1 MTNYTARQQAQEAR
15 SASRALNQL
24 SSNERAQLLNDV
36 ANALLTQQA
45 RIISAN
51 QEDLADAQQAVN
63 EGRLAT
69 ELYNRLKIDS
79 ARLESLAEGIRSI
92 ANMPEPI
99 GQILVDRDLGEGL
112 HLQQVSAPLGVVLVI
127 FEARPDAL
135 PQIAALALRSGNGL
149 ILKGGREARRS
160 NAVLHDVIGE
170 AIETFV
176 PRTVIGLVETREE
189 IHDLLALDDV
199 IDLVI
204 PRGSNALVQM
214 IQSNTKIPVM
224 GHADGVCHIYLDES
238 ATLAQAVAI
247 INDSK
252 LDYPAACNAVE
263 TLLVHRKWLEQ
274 YTFEALQDGCA
285 AILFRTAGI
294 DPTLA
299 QLPQAPALHHEYGD
313 AQLTIHIVDTL
324 DDAIDHIHQYGSG
337 HTESI
342 ITNDTEKADTFL
354 KRVDS
359 ASVFCNASTRFADG
373 YRYGLG
379 AEVGISTSRLHARGP
394 VGVDG
399 LLTTRWL
406 MRGNGH
412 TVGAIKRGEW
422 VFDWRERHIER
433 RD

>member
-1 MTNYTARQQAQEAR
+1 MMTNHTARKQAQEAR
-15 SASRALNQL
+15 TASRALNQL

-36 ANALLTQQA
+36 ATALLSQQV

-63 EGRLAT
+63 EGRLAA
-69 ELYNRLKIDS
+69 ELYNRLKIDRN
-79 ARLESLAEGIRSI
+79 RLESLADGIRSI
-92 ANMPEPI
+92 ASMPEPI
-99 GQILVDRDLGEGL
+99 GQILVDRDLGTGL

-160 NAVLHDVIGE
+160 NAVLHEVIGE
-170 AIETFV
+170 AIEKFV
-176 PRTVIGLVETREE
+176 PRSVIGLVETREE

-214 IQSNTKIPVM
+214 IQSNTRIPVM
-224 GHADGVCHIYLDES
+224 GHADGVCHIYVDQS
-238 ATLAQAVAI
+238 ATLEQSIAI

-263 TLLVHRKWLEQ
+263 TLLVHREWLDR
-274 YTFEALQDGCA
+274 YTFQALQEGCSN
-285 AILFRTAGI
+285 IKFRTAGI
-294 DPTLA
+294 DEALA
-299 QLPQAPALHHEYGD
+299 KLPQAPALHHEYGD
-313 AQLTIHIVDTL
+313 PQLTIHIVDHM

-337 HTESI
+337 HTEAI
-342 ITNDTEKADTFL
+342 ITNDADEADDFL

-359 ASVFCNASTRFADG
+359 ASVLECQHSIRRWLSIWTRSRSWYQYLPPPCTRTG
-373 YRYGLG
+373 WG
-379 AEVGISTSRLHARGP
+379 AWSSDHPVAHAR
-394 VGVDG
+394 
-399 LLTTRWL
+399 
-406 MRGNGH
+406 
-412 TVGAIKRGEW
+412 
-422 VFDWRERHIER
+422 
-433 RD
+433 

>member
-1 MTNYTARQQAQEAR
+1 M
-15 SASRALNQL
+15 
-24 SSNERAQLLNDV
+24 
-36 ANALLTQQA
+36 
-45 RIISAN
+45 
-51 QEDLADAQQAVN
+51 
-63 EGRLAT
+63 
-69 ELYNRLKIDS
+69 
-79 ARLESLAEGIRSI
+79 
-92 ANMPEPI
+92 I
-99 GQILVDRDLGEGL
+99 GT
-112 HLQQVSAPLGVVLVI
+112 
-127 FEARPDAL
+127 
-135 PQIAALALRSGNGL
+135 
-149 ILKGGREARRS
+149 
-160 NAVLHDVIGE
+160 

-224 GHADGVCHIYLDES
+224 GHADGVCHIYVDES
-238 ATLAQAVAI
+238 ATLTQALEI

-274 YTFEALQDGCA
+274 HRFEALQNGCPDV
-285 AILFRTAGI
+285 LFRTAGI
-294 DPTLA
+294 DPSLA
-299 QLPQAPALHHEYGD
+299 HLPEAPALHHEYGD
-313 AQLTIHIVDTL
+313 AQLTIHIVDHM
-324 DDAIDHIHQYGSG
+324 DDAIEHIHQHGSG

-342 ITNDTEKADTFL
+342 ITNDDDNAEAFL
-354 KRVDS
+354 RRVDS
-359 ASVFCNASTRFADG
+359 ASVFRNASTRFADG

-422 VFDWRERHIER
+422 SFNWRERHIER